1 MNDRSADAQLAWARN
16 EAARLLGIEV
26 NTSVRVRHIRA
37 ELSMAVQFLANV
49 APGTTFAATARDV
62 FDNGDLFAPN
72 ATRNVAGALEA
83 WVLFVEAG
91 MMAAAPFEVR
101 ARVEAATDL
110 MDQVQQLID
119 TPGVHYAAPV
129 VLAGAGLEEFLRSR
143 VIALG
148 LSPSGKPGI
157 QAYAD
162 ALRGAQDLTSQEVK
176 SITAWAGQRN
186 DAAHGTF
193 EGLSKQ
199 RSQIM
204 ADGIN
209 LFLSTK
215 GT

>member
-1 MNDRSADAQLAWARN
+1 LIAHILFSLLLLSGSGGSQAKAPVAEVKATP
-16 EAARLLGIEV
+16 AAMLLEITLERKRDGKVE
-26 NTSVRVRHIRA
+26 T
-37 ELSMAVQFLANV
+37 MAA
-49 APGTTFAATARDV
+49 GHV